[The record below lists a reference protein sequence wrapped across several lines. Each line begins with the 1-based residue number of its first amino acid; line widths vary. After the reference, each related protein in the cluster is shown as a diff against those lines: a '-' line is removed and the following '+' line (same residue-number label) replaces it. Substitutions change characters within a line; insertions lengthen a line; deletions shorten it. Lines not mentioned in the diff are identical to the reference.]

1 MRKIAL
7 ILAIL
12 IVVGLVVGFYPTYV
26 EEPVKDGTGPMAILM
41 DPVLLAPET
50 HTPLDWWQTHH
61 MDVVNQGDLSESDC
75 LYCHNPQNS
84 CNNCHNYVGAKL
96 IVGGKWQP
104 AILASEPVSE
114 ESN

>member
-1 MRKIAL
+1 MRKIVL
-7 ILAIL
+7 VLAIL

-26 EEPVKDGTGPMAILM
+26 EEPVKDGNGPMAILM

-84 CNNCHNYVGAKL
+84 CNNCHSYVGAKL

-104 AILASEPVSE
+104 AILTSEPVGE
-114 ESN
+114 E